1 MHEVSEY
8 TPLCPSCGLVLCAL
22 QPPHR
27 PCPHC
32 AVPLLAPPARA
43 ALVAQLEE
51 LRASTLKEEAVARE
65 REAEELRLAEGA
77 FPALLSSGGGGAGAG
92 ASGGGGGA
100 GRGGGGGRRVLR
112 VDSRTKRIRVESYGV
127 SRSGLGSEEEAEA
140 DVDGTLTPAP
150 RVPPPS
156 WEVEYVR
163 VQRGPAT
170 RWVDLK
176 GDVTAKYVALPDAV

>member
-1 MHEVSEY
+1 
-8 TPLCPSCGLVLCAL
+8 
-22 QPPHR
+22 
-27 PCPHC
+27 
-32 AVPLLAPPARA
+32 
-43 ALVAQLEE
+43 
-51 LRASTLKEEAVARE
+51 VARE
-65 REAEELRLAEGA
+65 RDAEELRLAEGA
-77 FPALLSSGGGGAGAG
+77 FPALLSSGGGGAGASG
-92 ASGGGGGA
+92 APARGGGGGA

-112 VDSRTKRIRVESYGV
+112 VDSRTKRIKVESYGV
-127 SRSGLGSEEEAEA
+127 SRSGLGSEAEAEA

-176 GDVTAKYVALPDAV
+176 GDVTAKYVALSDAA

>member
-1 MHEVSEY
+1 MHELSEY
-8 TPLCPSCGLVLCAL
+8 TPLCSSCGLVLCAL

-51 LRASTLKEEAVARE
+51 LRACTLKEEEAARE

-77 FPALLSSGGGGAGAG
+77 FPALLSSGGAGAG
-92 ASGGGGGA
+92 GAPARGGGGGA
-100 GRGGGGGRRVLR
+100 GGGGGRRVLS
-112 VDSRTKRIRVESYGV
+112 VDSRTKRIKVESYGV
-127 SRSGLGSEEEAEA
+127 SRSGLESGEEAEA

-150 RVPPPS
+150 RVPHPS

-176 GDVTAKYVALPDAV
+176 GDVTAKYVALLDAA